1 MMKKTYITPTAVCY
15 TLQYATP
22 LLAGSL
28 IGDAVSDD
36 IAIGDDPNENL
47 VREFEFDNE
56 FDFEDDDVDGYIE

>member
-1 MMKKTYITPTAVCY
+1 MMKKTYITPTAACY

-56 FDFEDDDVDGYIE
+56 FDFGDDDFDGYIE

>member
-1 MMKKTYITPTAVCY
+1 MMKKTYITPTAACY

-36 IAIGDDPNENL
+36 IAIGDDPADNL

-56 FDFEDDDVDGYIE
+56 FDFGDDDVDGYIE

>member
-36 IAIGDDPNENL
+36 IAIGNDPADNL

-56 FDFEDDDVDGYIE
+56 FDFGDDDFDDFME

>member
-28 IGDAVSDD
+28 IGDTVSDD
-36 IAIGDDPNENL
+36 IAIGDDPADNL
-47 VREFEFDNE
+47 VRKFEFGNE
-56 FDFEDDDVDGYIE
+56 FDFGDDDIDGYIE

>member
-1 MMKKTYITPTAVCY
+1 MMKKTYITPTAACY

-36 IAIGDDPNENL
+36 IAIGNDPNENL

-56 FDFEDDDVDGYIE
+56 FDFGDDDFDGYIE

>member
-1 MMKKTYITPTAVCY
+1 MKKTYITPTAACY

-36 IAIGDDPNENL
+36 IAIGDDPADNL

-56 FDFEDDDVDGYIE
+56 FDFGDDDVDGYIE

>member
-1 MMKKTYITPTAVCY
+1 MMKKTYITPTAACY

-36 IAIGDDPNENL
+36 IAIGDNPADNL

-56 FDFEDDDVDGYIE
+56 FDFGDDDVDGYIE

>member
-1 MMKKTYITPTAVCY
+1 MMKKTYITPTAACY

-56 FDFEDDDVDGYIE
+56 FDFGDDDFDDYIE

>member
-1 MMKKTYITPTAVCY
+1 MMKKTYITPTAACY

-36 IAIGDDPNENL
+36 IAIGDNPTDNL

-56 FDFEDDDVDGYIE
+56 FDFGDDDVDGYIE

>member
-28 IGDAVSDD
+28 IGDTVSDD
-36 IAIGDDPNENL
+36 IAIGDDPADNL
-47 VREFEFDNE
+47 VREFDFSND
-56 FDFEDDDVDGYIE
+56 FDFGDDDVDGYIE

>member
-1 MMKKTYITPTAVCY
+1 MCY

-36 IAIGDDPNENL
+36 IAIGDDPADNL
-47 VREFEFDNE
+47 VREFDFSND
-56 FDFEDDDVDGYIE
+56 FDFGTDGFNDFME

>member
-36 IAIGDDPNENL
+36 IAIGDDPADNL
-47 VREFEFDNE
+47 VRKFEFGNE
-56 FDFEDDDVDGYIE
+56 FDFGDDDIDGYIE

>member
-36 IAIGDDPNENL
+36 IAIGNDPNENL

-56 FDFEDDDVDGYIE
+56 FDFGDDDFDGYIE